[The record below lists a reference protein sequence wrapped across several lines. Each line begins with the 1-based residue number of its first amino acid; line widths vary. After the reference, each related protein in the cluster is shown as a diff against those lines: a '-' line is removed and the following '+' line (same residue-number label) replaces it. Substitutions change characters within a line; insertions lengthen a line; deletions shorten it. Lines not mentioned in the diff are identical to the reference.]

1 MRRAPAGTTIG
12 MSNIKQR
19 RLRLPVDCHPGDCVG
34 HYVPFY
40 FCFRSVML
48 YLIYRANHSELDYR
62 GGQEPI
68 VHLEADL
75 HQTVTWAE
83 ANNRRWAFSL
93 SNAGAAYTEFRSDL
107 VELDE
112 VNWDAVAARRWQP
125 SEIKD
130 GKQAEFLIHYCF
142 PWHLVTRRPS

>member
-1 MRRAPAGTTIG
+1 
-12 MSNIKQR
+12 
-19 RLRLPVDCHPGDCVG
+19 
-34 HYVPFY
+34 
-40 FCFRSVML
+40 ML

-142 PWHLVTRRPS
+142 PWHLVTRIGVYSRQVYDQVGIVLRATAHLPRVEISSDWYY